1 MSIIIFNQKKT
12 YVKKPYG
19 IYKCP
24 NHELNNDFS
33 KDIFLSSKE
42 NYFKYMNVQNFQIL
56 GDWINPG
63 KELVNLH

>member
-1 MSIIIFNQKKT
+1 MSIITFNQKKN

-24 NHELNNDFS
+24 NHELNDFS

-42 NYFKYMNVQNFQIL
+42 NYFKYMNVQNFQIC
-56 GDWINPG
+56 GDSINPG